1 MRSIFTSFSSFS
13 SGSNK
18 KRFFFLSAYGLH
30 PVKIKKE
37 FLPAFGLL
45 HPIKIKKEAF
55 YQLFVFIG
63 LK

>member
-1 MRSIFTSFSSFS
+1 MRSIFTSFSSSS

-18 KRFFFLSAYGLH
+18 KRFFLSAYGLH

-55 YQLFVFIG
+55 YQLLVFFIR
-63 LK
+63 